1 MMESCLTD
9 QISKQGKKRNAGNEP
24 GVHMRMFE
32 QTAETGAFLK
42 KPTRNGSI
50 MI

>member
-1 MMESCLTD
+1 MESCLTD
-9 QISKQGKKRNAGNEP
+9 RISKQGKKEDAGNEP

-32 QTAETGAFLK
+32 QTAETGAFPK
-42 KPTRNGSI
+42 KPTRNGLT